1 MGERDSNRA
10 AFPATARIIDELR
23 EVFGPDVKLVWA
35 EENGREIGTREL
47 PGVAVPMSDMVL
59 RTPEIPAQGKRG
71 KK

>member
-35 EENGREIGTREL
+35 EENGREIGQREL
-47 PGVAVPMSDMVL
+47 PGTAVAMTDIVL
-59 RTPEIPAQGKRG
+59 TRPDTPAREMKGRR
-71 KK
+71 

>member
-35 EENGREIGTREL
+35 EENGREVGRREV
-47 PGVAVPMSDMVL
+47 PGVMVSSGQMVL
-59 RTPEIPAQGKRG
+59 KTPALPAQTKG